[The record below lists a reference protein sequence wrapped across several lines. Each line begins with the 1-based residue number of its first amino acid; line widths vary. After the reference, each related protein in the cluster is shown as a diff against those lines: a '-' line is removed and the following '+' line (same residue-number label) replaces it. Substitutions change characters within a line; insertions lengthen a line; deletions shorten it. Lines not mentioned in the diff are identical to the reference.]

1 MLIKKWSC
9 NYLKYSFEGDF
20 HFSLLIVQN
29 GAHMLQPQGEE
40 ALMLISNAPKKEWPL
55 TIRTYCLQQEWA
67 KIWKL

>member
-1 MLIKKWSC
+1 MLIKEWSC
-9 NYLKYSFEGDF
+9 NYLKYSFEGDL
-20 HFSLLIVQN
+20 HFSLTVQN

-55 TIRTYCLQQEWA
+55 ATRRQQEWA